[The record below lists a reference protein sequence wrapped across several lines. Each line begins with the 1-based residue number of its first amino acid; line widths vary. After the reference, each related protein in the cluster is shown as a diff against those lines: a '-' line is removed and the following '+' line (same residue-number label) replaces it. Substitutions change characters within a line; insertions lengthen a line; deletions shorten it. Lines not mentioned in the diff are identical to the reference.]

1 MQILTGITPFL
12 VVFFSLAA
20 IAALLALGAAGAFL
34 VRNRSARRHSGTAL
48 LPYYRTL
55 ALGH

>member
-20 IAALLALGAAGAFL
+20 TAALLLAGAAGDFL
-34 VRNRSARRHSGTAL
+34 VRNRSMRLRAGTPIV
-48 LPYYRTL
+48 PYYRGL
-55 ALGH
+55 ALSH

>member
-20 IAALLALGAAGAFL
+20 IAALLVVGAAGAFL
-34 VRNRSARRHSGTAL
+34 VRNRSVRLSAGTPL
-48 LPYYRTL
+48 VPYYRGL
-55 ALGH
+55 ALSH

>member
-20 IAALLALGAAGAFL
+20 IAALLVLGAAGAFL
-34 VRNRSARRHSGTAL
+34 VRNRSLRVRAGTPL
-48 LPYYRTL
+48 VPYYRGL
-55 ALGH
+55 ALSH

>member
-20 IAALLALGAAGAFL
+20 VAALLVVGAAGVFL
-34 VRNRSARRHSGTAL
+34 ARSRSVRRRTGTPL
-48 LPYYRTL
+48 VPYYRAL
-55 ALGH
+55 ALSH